1 MTSLFTNAGMKGG
14 PLTSNILPCEGGII
28 GIAGKGTT
36 ISNCE
41 NSGKIS
47 FLQTAIEQAGGGR
60 ERMMIGGIAGNPNG
74 KISNSNNH
82 GEIVVSTKTLNGKE
96 LKGSGTSY
104 IICVGGISGGDYY
117 ADGQSATD
125 IFTCINDG
133 HINIDTDAANAN
145 SAVGGIVGWPC
156 KEGGGT
162 VSTKDCTNSG
172 KLTLNG
178 LGKVRIGGIQ
188 GGSGIMDNCTN
199 TADIEIPTT
208 GNNYTVAGPLA
219 GFHSNGY
226 AVTNCTAKGTISSP
240 VLLLGAS
247 GMIGNI
253 GNAAHTTGDGCKVDC
268 VLDVPKT
275 TNVGM
280 VIGYFNGKT
289 KDIKM
294 GTEVPVK
301 VKGTVNG
308 TVLNADNFSGFLNG
322 PTNFDAKVH
331 IINAQYGE

>member
-1 MTSLFTNAGMKGG
+1 
-14 PLTSNILPCEGGII
+14 
-28 GIAGKGTT
+28 
-36 ISNCE
+36 
-41 NSGKIS
+41 
-47 FLQTAIEQAGGGR
+47 
-60 ERMMIGGIAGNPNG
+60 
-74 KISNSNNH
+74 
-82 GEIVVSTKTLNGKE
+82 
-96 LKGSGTSY
+96 
-104 IICVGGISGGDYY
+104 
-117 ADGQSATD
+117 
-125 IFTCINDG
+125 
-133 HINIDTDAANAN
+133 
-145 SAVGGIVGWPC
+145 
-156 KEGGGT
+156 
-162 VSTKDCTNSG
+162 
-172 KLTLNG
+172 
-178 LGKVRIGGIQ
+178 
-188 GGSGIMDNCTN
+188 MDNCTN

-208 GNNYTVAGPLA
+208 GNNYTVAGLLA

-308 TVLNADNFSGFLNG
+308 TVLNADNFSGFLHG

>member
-1 MTSLFTNAGMKGG
+1 MATLRESQTAQNAFIQQGFSDEVDQ
-14 PLTSNILPCEGGII
+14 LYNRL
-28 GIAGKGTT
+28 
-36 ISNCE
+36 SNCPVP
-41 NSGKIS
+41 S
-47 FLQTAIEQAGGGR
+47 TPVYGR
-60 ERMMIGGIAGNPNG
+60 TP
-74 KISNSNNH
+74 
-82 GEIVVSTKTLNGKE
+82 
-96 LKGSGTSY
+96 
-104 IICVGGISGGDYY
+104 
-117 ADGQSATD
+117 
-125 IFTCINDG
+125 IFTCNNDG

-208 GNNYTVAGPLA
+208 GNNYTVAGLLA